1 MQHLAAK
8 FNDSRNLFIKI
19 KNKGQYEQETDYLF
33 PTLYKEGRT
42 VTRAEKGAWQHL
54 NNVLKTNKLKPIKTN

>member
-8 FNDSRNLFIKI
+8 FNDSKNLFIKI

-33 PTLYKEGRT
+33 PILYKQGKT
-42 VTRAEKGAWQHL
+42 VTRQEKGLWQQL
-54 NNVLKTNKLKPIKTN
+54 NNVLKTNKLKPIQ